1 MWANVQTS
9 VNPEWNNECFSTESH
24 ELLHNKDKEVSC
36 QRVCPCTMYYPI
48 LVEEVKLH
56 SIIERDR

>member
-9 VNPEWNNECFSTESH
+9 VNPEWNSEGFSTESH
-24 ELLHNKDKEVSC
+24 ELLGNKEKEVSC
-36 QRVCPCTMYYPI
+36 QRVCSCTMYYPI

-56 SIIERDR
+56 SIIERDG